1 MTYTE
6 KPGQDVIAQTRGW
19 VEQLIVK
26 YSICPFA
33 RREVERDSIRYV
45 VADVSRV
52 AGVLEQLVIEC
63 EYLDKHPDT
72 ETTLFIVPT
81 GFEGF
86 LGYLD
91 LIDLANELISQQ
103 GYEGVYQLA
112 SFHPDYCFD
121 GEPEDDPANYTN
133 RAPYPVIHI
142 LREASLERALAA
154 YEEPE
159 SIPDR
164 NIAFAR
170 RKGRQ
175 FFTRLLANIAC
186 TDGHKPDS

>member
-1 MTYTE
+1 MATT
-6 KPGQDVIAQTRGW
+6 QTQSADVIAQTKAW

-45 VADVSRV
+45 VSGSSRLP
-52 AGVLEQLVIEC
+52 AVLEDVIAEC
-63 EYLDKHPDT
+63 DYLDQHPGT
-72 ETTLFIVPT
+72 ETTLLIIPA

-86 LGYLD
+86 WGYLD
-91 LIDLANELISQQ
+91 LVDVANELICQQ

-133 RAPYPVIHI
+133 RSPHPVLHI
-142 LREASLERALAA
+142 LREASLERVLAA
-154 YEEPE
+154 YGEPE

-170 RKGRQ
+170 RKGRY
-175 FFTRLLANIAC
+175 FFTQLLATLSCKHEDKSDN
-186 TDGHKPDS
+186 

>member
-1 MTYTE
+1 MTTIQTQ
-6 KPGQDVIAQTRGW
+6 PQDVIDQTKAW

-33 RREVERDSIRYV
+33 RREVDRDSIRYV
-45 VADVSRV
+45 VSGSSRLP
-52 AGVLEQLVIEC
+52 GVLEDLIAEC
-63 EYLDKHPDT
+63 DYLDQHPDT
-72 ETTLFIVPT
+72 ETTMLIIPA

-86 LGYLD
+86 WGYLD
-91 LIDLANELISQQ
+91 LVDVANELICQQ

-133 RAPYPVIHI
+133 RSPHPVLHI

-154 YEEPE
+154 YSEPE

-164 NIAFAR
+164 NIAFSR

-175 FFTRLLANIAC
+175 FFAQLLADIA
-186 TDGHKPDS
+186 GQGKAKSER